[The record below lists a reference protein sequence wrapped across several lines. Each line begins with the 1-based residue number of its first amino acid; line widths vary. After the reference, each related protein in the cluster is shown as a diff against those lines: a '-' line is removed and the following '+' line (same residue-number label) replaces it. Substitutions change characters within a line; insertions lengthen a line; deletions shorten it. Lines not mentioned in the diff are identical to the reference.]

1 MDAWQLWQEM
11 AAESERAARN
21 AAQDHC
27 LRSSVSRYYYAAYQA
42 TTALLLYRKLTP
54 PVNREAWSHDMTPI
68 ILREQLETLIASRD
82 QRRNLASR
90 LERLYKT
97 RISADYMGSEM
108 IDALKLNFARKDA
121 GYILKTIFDILPER

>member
-1 MDAWQLWQEM
+1 
-11 AAESERAARN
+11 
-21 AAQDHC
+21 
-27 LRSSVSRYYYAAYQA
+27 
-42 TTALLLYRKLTP
+42 
-54 PVNREAWSHDMTPI
+54 MTPI